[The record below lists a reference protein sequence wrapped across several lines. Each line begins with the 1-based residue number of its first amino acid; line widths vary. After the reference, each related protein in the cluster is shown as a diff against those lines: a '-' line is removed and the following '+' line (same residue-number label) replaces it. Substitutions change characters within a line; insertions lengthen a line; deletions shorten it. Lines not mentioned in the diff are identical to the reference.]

1 MERGA
6 AHWAAHAYTWS
17 LQDTQN
23 MILSYVVQQNKSTHG
38 YTPPTFSEIT
48 SCMACDFQ
56 SLGGWRGS
64 MYSNLVILQAFHF
77 RPSFWC
83 DYMSNVF
90 AVCRAAQWAARKCN
104 RLDKQIRIYKELEV
118 NQRCFCLI
126 GGSLSRHRCTFN
138 LNTKRWVTCDSWHVW
153 QQWLQISQPSN
164 FPVHRQSCT
173 SKWWKCK
180 GSRYC
185 CHHPK
190 KTIELQKHPKNR
202 KTYFFHF
209 IIDLFFLPTFKKKKQ
224 QMDDIK
230 TLILLWRLIS

>member
-104 RLDKQIRIYKELEV
+104 RLDKQIRICKELEV

-138 LNTKRWVTCDSWHVW
+138 LNTKRWIACDSWDVW

-164 FPVHRQSCT
+164 FPVHMCPSTTLQVQVVEMQSFQIFL
-173 SKWWKCK
+173 SLSQKE
-180 GSRYC
+180 SRFKNI
-185 CHHPK
+185 K
-190 KTIELQKHPKNR
+190 KKHKL
-202 KTYFFHF
+202 
-209 IIDLFFLPTFKKKKQ
+209 IIDLFFTKNTTRKRKNKKQ
-224 QMDDIK
+224 TWFWMK
-230 TLILLWRLIS
+230 